1 MKALYP
7 FVFLACLALS
17 ACSAATQNIPVSS
30 NPDGAQ
36 VLADG
41 QAVGTTPCN
50 VTLEKTQPH
59 ILTVKKDGFK
69 QVDVQI
75 TRKYDTAGVT
85 RDATQSGL
93 WQSSNGADA
102 EGAVANAL
110 MSVGAE
116 EESGDAYVLSP
127 ASVVVK
133 LQSVNAPSARSVA
146 QADTAAG
153 DAPIVISSDQL
164 APADQKRLNEQKD
177 QVSTTEPA
185 TLGDAVAEDPAKEA
199 EAVLEGAAVAAP
211 TVGTDKEWG
220 SSHSSTKHNGDG
232 SFTKT
237 TTSTSASVGV
247 HVNPVEAGLEA
258 IKLLE
263 GAEGAD
269 SGSAE

>member
-1 MKALYP
+1 MKSLHP
-7 FVFLACLALS
+7 LIFLVCIVLS

-127 ASVVVK
+127 ASVVVR
-133 LQSVNAPSARSVA
+133 LQPANGQAAQPVA
-146 QADTAAG
+146 QAD
-153 DAPIVISSDQL
+153 APVTISADQL
-164 APADQKRLNEQKD
+164 DPADQKRLKQNQAGN
-177 QVSTTEPA
+177 VSTTEPA
-185 TLGDAVAEDPAKEA
+185 SLGSAVADDPAKEV

-211 TVGTDKEWG
+211 TVGTDKKWDT
-220 SSHSSTKHNGDG
+220 SHTSTKHEGDG
-232 SFTKT
+232 SYTKT

-258 IKLLE
+258 IKFLE
-263 GAEGAD
+263 GDEGSD
-269 SGSAE
+269 SQSSE

>member
-1 MKALYP
+1 MKSLFP
-7 FVFLACLALS
+7 LVFLACIALS

-41 QAVGTTPCN
+41 KDVGTTPCN
-50 VTLEKTQPH
+50 VTLDKTQPH
-59 ILTVKKDGFK
+59 ILTLKKEGFR
-69 QVDVQI
+69 QVDVQV
-75 TRKYDTAGVT
+75 TQKYDTAGVT
-85 RDATQSGL
+85 RDATQTGL
-93 WQSSNGADA
+93 WQSSNGANT

-110 MSVGAE
+110 MAVGAE

-127 ASVVVK
+127 ASVVVR
-133 LQSVNAPSARSVA
+133 LVPVNGQPVQTTA
-146 QADTAAG
+146 QAD
-153 DAPIVISSDQL
+153 APVVISSDQL
-164 APADQKRLNEQKD
+164 DPADQKRLEEGQAGN
-177 QVSTTEPA
+177 VSTTQPA

-211 TVGTDKEWG
+211 TVGTEKEWG
-220 SSHSSTKHNGDG
+220 SSHSSTKHEGDG
-232 SFTKT
+232 SYTKT

-263 GAEGAD
+263 GAEGSSDGD
-269 SGSAE
+269 SAQ

>member
-1 MKALYP
+1 MNRLFP
-7 FVFLACLALS
+7 LVLLACIALS

-30 NPDGAQ
+30 NPVGAQ

-59 ILTVKKDGFK
+59 ILTVKKDGYK

-75 TRKYDTAGVT
+75 TRKYDTAGVA
-85 RDATQSGL
+85 RGAAQSGM
-93 WQSSNGADA
+93 WQSSNGASA

-127 ASVVVK
+127 ASVVVR
-133 LQSVNAPSARSVA
+133 LSPENGQPAPAVA
-146 QADTAAG
+146 QADPKG
-153 DAPIVISSDQL
+153 GIEPVVISEDQL
-164 APADQKRLNEQKD
+164 DPADRKRLDERD
-177 QVSTTEPA
+177 GQVTTTEPA
-185 TLGDAVAEDPAKEA
+185 TLGGTVADDPAKEA

-211 TVGTDKEWG
+211 TVGTDKQWS
-220 SSHSSTKHNGDG
+220 SSHSSTSHEGDG

-237 TTSTSASVGV
+237 TTSTKASVGV
-247 HVNPVEAGLEA
+247 HVNPVEAGLDA
-258 IKLLE
+258 LKLLE
-263 GAEGAD
+263 GDEGSSD
-269 SGSAE
+269 GNGQ

>member
-1 MKALYP
+1 MKPLYP
-7 FVFLACLALS
+7 LIFLVCIILS

-41 QAVGTTPCN
+41 QAAGTTPCN

-59 ILTVKKDGFK
+59 ILTIKKEGYK

-93 WQSSNGADA
+93 WQSSNGANT

-127 ASVVVK
+127 ASVVVR
-133 LQSVNAPSARSVA
+133 LQAENAGMTA
-146 QADTAAG
+146 QAEPATG
-153 DAPIVISSDQL
+153 DQPIVISSDQL
-164 APADQKRLNEQKD
+164 DPADQKRLQEQQG

-185 TLGDAVAEDPAKEA
+185 TLGGAVADDPAKEA

-211 TVGTDKEWG
+211 TVGTDKEWS
-220 SSHSSTKHNGDG
+220 SSHSSTKHEGDG
-232 SFTKT
+232 SYTKT

-258 IKLLE
+258 VKFLE
-263 GAEGAD
+263 GEESD
-269 SGSAE
+269 SGSSE

>member
-1 MKALYP
+1 MKPFYP
-7 FVFLACLALS
+7 LIFLACFVLS

-50 VTLEKTQPH
+50 VPLEKTQPH
-59 ILTVKKDGFK
+59 ILTVKKDGYR

-85 RDATQSGL
+85 RDAAQSGL

-127 ASVVVK
+127 ASVVIK
-133 LQSVNAPSARSVA
+133 LQPVNAPASQSVA
-146 QADTAAG
+146 QAGEAG
-153 DAPIVISSDQL
+153 DDAPVVISSDQL
-164 APADQKRLNEQKD
+164 DPADRKRLEGQG
-177 QVSTTEPA
+177 QVSTTEPS
-185 TLGDAVAEDPAKEA
+185 TLGNAVAEDPAKEA

-211 TVGTDKEWG
+211 TVGTEKEWG
-220 SSHSSTKHNGDG
+220 SSHSSTKHEGDG
-232 SFTKT
+232 SYTKT

-258 IKLLE
+258 VKLLE
-263 GAEGAD
+263 GAEGSD
-269 SGSAE
+269 SGSSE

>member
-1 MKALYP
+1 MKSLYP
-7 FVFLACLALS
+7 FVFLASLALS

-30 NPDGAQ
+30 NPVGAQ
-36 VLADG
+36 VMADG

-50 VTLEKTQPH
+50 VTLKRTQPH
-59 ILTVKKDGFK
+59 ILTVKKDGYK

-127 ASVVVK
+127 ASVVVR
-133 LQSVNAPSARSVA
+133 LQAENATPSRTMA
-146 QADTAAG
+146 QADSNG
-153 DAPIVISSDQL
+153 SNAPIVISSDQL
-164 APADQKRLNEQKD
+164 APADRKRLED
-177 QVSTTEPA
+177 QQGRVSTTEPA
-185 TLGDAVAEDPAKEA
+185 TLGDAVAENPAKEA

-211 TVGTDKEWG
+211 TVGTDKEWS
-220 SSHSSTKHNGDG
+220 SSHSATRHEGDG
-232 SFTKT
+232 SYTKT

-258 IKLLE
+258 VKFL
-263 GAEGAD
+263 EGAD
-269 SGSAE
+269 SGSSE

>member
-1 MKALYP
+1 MIRLFP
-7 FVFLACLALS
+7 LMVIACLALS

-30 NPDGAQ
+30 NPDGAM

-41 QAVGTTPCN
+41 QQVGTTPCN

-59 ILTVKKDGFK
+59 ILTLKKDGFK

-85 RDATQSGL
+85 RNATQSGM
-93 WQSSNGADA
+93 WQSANGANT

-110 MSVGAE
+110 MSVGAQ

-127 ASVVVK
+127 SSVVVT
-133 LQSVNAPSARSVA
+133 LRPVGESRQVA
-146 QADTAAG
+146 QG

-164 APADQKRLNEQKD
+164 DPADQQRLREQKD
-177 QVSTTEPA
+177 GDVSTTEPA
-185 TLGDAVAEDPAKEA
+185 TMGGALADDPAKEA

-211 TVGTDKEWG
+211 TVGTDKSWG
-220 SSHSSTKHNGDG
+220 SSHSSEHHGSDG
-232 SFTKT
+232 SYTKT
-237 TTSTSASVGV
+237 TTSTKASVGV

-263 GAEGAD
+263 GAEGE
-269 SGSAE
+269 SAQ

>member
-1 MKALYP
+1 MKFLYP
-7 FVFLACLALS
+7 LIFLACIALS

-59 ILTVKKDGFK
+59 ILTVKKDGYK

-93 WQSSNGADA
+93 WQSSNGANT

-127 ASVVVK
+127 ASVVVR
-133 LQSVNAPSARSVA
+133 LQSVNAPAQATA
-146 QADTAAG
+146 QADEPVT
-153 DAPIVISSDQL
+153 ISADQL
-164 APADQKRLNEQKD
+164 DPADRKRLEQGQAD
-177 QVSTTEPA
+177 NVSTTEPA
-185 TLGDAVAEDPAKEA
+185 TLGSAVAEDPAKEA

-220 SSHSSTKHNGDG
+220 SSHSSTKHESDG
-232 SFTKT
+232 SYTKT

-258 IKLLE
+258 IKFLE
-263 GAEGAD
+263 GDEGSD
-269 SGSAE
+269 NSQSSE

>member
-1 MKALYP
+1 MKPSYP
-7 FVFLACLALS
+7 LILLACLVLS

-30 NPDGAQ
+30 NPGGAQ

-59 ILTVKKDGFK
+59 ILTLQKEGYR

-85 RDATQSGL
+85 RGAAQSGL
-93 WQSSNGADA
+93 WQSSNGANT

-110 MSVGAE
+110 MNVGVQ

-127 ASVVVK
+127 ASVVVR
-133 LQSVNAPSARSVA
+133 LQPVHAQPAQPMA
-146 QADTAAG
+146 QADG
-153 DAPIVISSDQL
+153 NAPIVISSDQL
-164 APADQKRLNEQKD
+164 APEDQARLQEQK
-177 QVSTTEPA
+177 SGIATTEPA
-185 TLGDAVAEDPAKEA
+185 TLGDAVAQDPGKEA
-199 EAVLEGAAVAAP
+199 EAALEGAAVAAP
-211 TVGTDKEWG
+211 TVGTDKKWG
-220 SSHSSTKHNGDG
+220 SSHSSTSQHSDG

-237 TTSTSASVGV
+237 TTSTKTSVGV

-263 GAEGAD
+263 GAGKTDGQSSE
-269 SGSAE
+269 

>member
-1 MKALYP
+1 MKSLYP
-7 FVFLACLALS
+7 LVFLACIALS

-41 QAVGTTPCN
+41 QSVGTTPCN
-50 VTLEKTQPH
+50 VTLERTQPH
-59 ILTVKKDGFK
+59 ILTVKKDGYK

-85 RDATQSGL
+85 RDAAQSGL
-93 WQSSNGADA
+93 WQSSNGANT

-127 ASVVVK
+127 ASVVVR
-133 LQSVNAPSARSVA
+133 LEPANGRPAQPVA
-146 QADTAAG
+146 QAD
-153 DAPIVISSDQL
+153 APVTISADQL
-164 APADQKRLNEQKD
+164 DPADRERLEQGRTGD
-177 QVSTTEPA
+177 VSTTEPA
-185 TLGDAVAEDPAKEA
+185 TLGSAVAEDPAKEA

-211 TVGTDKEWG
+211 TVGTDKEWS
-220 SSHSSTKHNGDG
+220 SSHSSTKHEGDG
-232 SFTKT
+232 SYTKT

-258 IKLLE
+258 VKLLE

-269 SGSAE
+269 GGSSE

>member
-1 MKALYP
+1 MKPLYLA
-7 FVFLACLALS
+7 FLACLLLS

-59 ILTVKKDGFK
+59 ILTVKKDGYR

-85 RDATQSGL
+85 RDAAQTGL
-93 WQSSNGADA
+93 WQSSNGADT

-127 ASVVVK
+127 ASVVVR
-133 LQSVNAPSARSVA
+133 LEPVNGQPAVA
-146 QADTAAG
+146 QAD
-153 DAPIVISSDQL
+153 APVVISSDQL
-164 APADQKRLNEQKD
+164 DPADQKRLEESRTGD
-177 QVSTTEPA
+177 VSTTEPA
-185 TLGDAVAEDPAKEA
+185 TLGSAVADDPAKEA

-220 SSHSSTKHNGDG
+220 SSHTSTSHNSDG
-232 SFTKT
+232 SYTQT
-237 TTSTSASVGV
+237 TTSTKASVGV

-263 GAEGAD
+263 GAEG
-269 SGSAE
+269 SSSQSAE

>member
-1 MKALYP
+1 MKFLYP
-7 FVFLACLALS
+7 LVFLACIALS

-85 RDATQSGL
+85 RDAAQSGL
-93 WQSSNGADA
+93 WQSSNGAGA

-127 ASVVVK
+127 ASVVVR
-133 LQSVNAPSARSVA
+133 LQSVDAPAQATA
-146 QADTAAG
+146 QADEPVT
-153 DAPIVISSDQL
+153 ISADQL
-164 APADQKRLNEQKD
+164 DPADQKRLEQG
-177 QVSTTEPA
+177 QAENVSTTEPA
-185 TLGDAVAEDPAKEA
+185 TLGNAVADDPAKEA

-220 SSHSSTKHNGDG
+220 SSHTSTRHEGDG

-258 IKLLE
+258 IKFLE
-263 GAEGAD
+263 GTEGPD
-269 SGSAE
+269 NNQSSE

>member
-1 MKALYP
+1 MKPLYP
-7 FVFLACLALS
+7 FIFFACFVLS
-17 ACSAATQNIPVSS
+17 ACSAATQNIPVST

-41 QAVGTTPCN
+41 QTVGTTPCN

-93 WQSSNGADA
+93 WQSSNGASA

-127 ASVVVK
+127 ASVVIK
-133 LQSVNAPSARSVA
+133 LQPLNAPTRSVA
-146 QADTAAG
+146 QADGAGG
-153 DAPIVISSDQL
+153 DAPITISSDQL
-164 APADQKRLNEQKD
+164 DPADQKRLEGQD
-177 QVSTTEPA
+177 GQVSTTQPA
-185 TLGDAVAEDPAKEA
+185 TLGDAVADNPAKEA
-199 EAVLEGAAVAAP
+199 EALLEGAAVASP

-220 SSHSSTKHNGDG
+220 SSHSSTKHEGDG
-232 SFTKT
+232 SYTKT

-258 IKLLE
+258 VKLLE
-263 GAEGAD
+263 GAESSD
-269 SGSAE
+269 SGSSE

>member
-1 MKALYP
+1 MKPLYP
-7 FVFLACLALS
+7 LVFLACLALT

-41 QAVGTTPCN
+41 QTVGTTPCN

-59 ILTVKKDGFK
+59 ILTVKKDGYK

-85 RDATQSGL
+85 RNATQSGL
-93 WQSSNGADA
+93 WQNSHGGNA

-110 MSVGAE
+110 MSVGAQ

-127 ASVVVK
+127 ASVVIK
-133 LQSVNAPSARSVA
+133 LQPLNAAPAQPVA
-146 QADTAAG
+146 QADPAGG

-164 APADQKRLNEQKD
+164 DPADQKRLNEQKG
-177 QVSTTEPA
+177 QISTTEPA
-185 TLGDAVAEDPAKEA
+185 TLGDAVAQDPAKEA

-211 TVGTDKEWG
+211 TVGSDKEWG
-220 SSHSSTKHNGDG
+220 SSHSSTKHGSDG
-232 SFTKT
+232 SYTKT
-237 TTSTSASVGV
+237 TTSTKTSVGV

-258 IKLLE
+258 VKLLE
-263 GAEGAD
+263 GAEDSD
-269 SGSAE
+269 SGSSE